1 MTAESIQRKKEA
13 IEAEHGPWTAYNIN
27 LGQEIQTAPQFAVAH
42 LRLRRVVQTIADLS
56 TKPWKEL
63 HILDL
68 ASLEGI
74 FALEFARLGSQVV
87 AIEGREANNA
97 RARFAAETL
106 GVENIEFITNDV
118 RNLSLE
124 KYGQF
129 DVVLCSG
136 LLYHLAGEEGC
147 QFVSSIADVCSRLT
161 IIDTHVGLRNDH
173 SVSWAGH
180 TYHGTA
186 FSEHSPKDSSAT
198 KAARTCSSLDNCT
211 SFWITKPSLLNLL
224 RDVGFT
230 SVAEIV
236 RPKSFADFADRLTF
250 AAIKGEP
257 QNVEMSPELE
267 HTPEPDWPEG
277 SPLQP
282 HPSQVTFS
290 YPLWRR
296 VGGRIRRKIGI

>member
-1 MTAESIQRKKEA
+1 MTAESIQEKEA

-74 FALEFARLGSQVV
+74 FALEFARHGSQVV

-147 QFVSSIADVCSRLT
+147 EFVSSIADVCSRLDDNRHARG
-161 IIDTHVGLRNDH
+161 IKKRPLCFLGRTHL
-173 SVSWAGH
+173 SWNCIFR
-180 TYHGTA
+180 A
-186 FSEHSPKDSSAT
+186 FT
-198 KAARTCSSLDNCT
+198 KRQLCHQGRPHLLVARQL
-211 SFWITKPSLLNLL
+211 
-224 RDVGFT
+224 
-230 SVAEIV
+230 
-236 RPKSFADFADRLTF
+236 
-250 AAIKGEP
+250 
-257 QNVEMSPELE
+257 
-267 HTPEPDWPEG
+267 H
-277 SPLQP
+277 
-282 HPSQVTFS
+282 
-290 YPLWRR
+290 
-296 VGGRIRRKIGI
+296 